1 MRASAA
7 LITLL
12 VGCGVDSAPVNKGPS
27 GGGAPLD
34 SGPTGA
40 DGAADG
46 GADDG
51 GADGGGSVDSAGRDS
66 APPIDTGPPPPVDA
80 DGDGAAAE
88 VDCDDADPAVRPDA
102 VERCDG
108 RDEDCDGLIDDG
120 VPNDGA
126 GCADPGPPSL
136 PATVGVVHVGVRTGV
151 GPNDASDDAVTICL
165 GSDRC
170 TSLNIDD
177 WNDRELGRLDV
188 QAREGLGW
196 ARAALTGPELRIS
209 PGDDMWKL
217 ACVEVRLDGD
227 PVYCRELGPLAM
239 GDASGELLR
248 WSDSAGWAGSSCQT
262 CAPATLTH
270 GPVLG
275 PVRHD
280 GATFWLRT
288 DATRPVRLRVATTR
302 GGLGG
307 APPVAIRYPRA
318 ERDFTESI
326 EIFGLQP
333 ETLYHYELEVE
344 GARFGPWSFTTAP
357 RPDAATR
364 LRLAFGSCAKD
375 ADQPIFGVVA
385 AWSPDIFMFLGDNHY
400 ADSDALD
407 AHRQVSRGALEL
419 PLRGALQ
426 TSRSILSMWDDHD
439 YVGNNTD
446 GASPGKEDA
455 QRAFAEYQPNG
466 SFGDGVIDAV
476 FSAHRY
482 GQLEVFLVDG
492 RSLRGLDGSLLGA
505 AQEAWLL
512 DALAASDATFKLVA
526 SGTQWTTGG
535 SSESWGDYPGTAEAF
550 REQLVLRGIEGV
562 VFLSGDIH
570 RSELRLLPPA
580 EGGYPLP
587 ELTSS
592 PLANTTSGCP
602 SGGEVVGC
610 YDRSASFIVVDVDT
624 AEADPLLG
632 VQIIDDRGAPVVDWE
647 LRASA
652 LRLPAGL
659 R

>member
-1 MRASAA
+1 MRPTLA
-7 LITLL
+7 LICVL
-12 VGCGVDSAPVNKGPS
+12 VGCDVEEAALNKGPA
-27 GGGAPLD
+27 GGGPTTDSDPAPAD
-34 SGPTGA
+34 GGA

-46 GADDG
+46 EPTGDGA
-51 GADGGGSVDSAGRDS
+51 AHDS
-66 APPIDTGPPPPVDA
+66 APHVDTGPPPPVDA
-80 DGDGAAAE
+80 DGDGTTADL
-88 VDCDDADPAVRPDA
+88 DCDDADPGVWPGAA
-102 VERCDG
+102 ERCDG

-126 GCADPGPPSL
+126 GCLDPGPPAL
-136 PATVGVVHVGVRTGV
+136 PTTVGVVHVGLRTGT
-151 GPNDASDDAVTICL
+151 GASDGSDDGVSICL
-165 GSDRC
+165 GADRC
-170 TSLNIDD
+170 TSLNIGD
-177 WNDRELGRLDV
+177 WDDREPGQLDV

-209 PGDDMWKL
+209 AGDDMWKV

-239 GDASGELLR
+239 GDGTGEVLR
-248 WSDSAGWAGSSCQT
+248 WSDAAGWAGSSCQT

-280 GATFWLRT
+280 GALIWLRA
-288 DATRPVRLRVATTR
+288 DATRAVRLRVATTR
-302 GGLGG
+302 GAL
-307 APPVAIRYPRA
+307 ATAAPVATRYPRA

-326 EIFGLQP
+326 EVFGLQP

-344 GARFGPWSFTTAP
+344 GERFGPWSFTTAP
-357 RPDAATR
+357 APDAATR
-364 LRLAFGSCAKD
+364 LRLAFGSCTRD
-375 ADQPIFGVVA
+375 AEQPIFGVVA
-385 AWSPDIFMFLGDNHY
+385 AFDPDVFLFLGDNHY
-400 ADSDALD
+400 ADSDDLD
-407 AHRQVSRGALEL
+407 THRQVSRGALAL

-439 YVGNNTD
+439 FVGNNTD
-446 GASPGKEDA
+446 GSSPGKEDA

-466 SFGDGVIDAV
+466 TFGDGVIDAV

-492 RSLRGLDGSLLGA
+492 RSLRGLDGTMLGA

-526 SGTQWTTGG
+526 SGTQWTTAGG
-535 SSESWGDYPGTAEAF
+535 SESWGDFPGTAEAL

-592 PLANTTSGCP
+592 PLANTTTACR

-610 YDRSASFIVVDVDT
+610 YGESTNFIVVDVDT
-624 AEADPLLG
+624 AEADPLLA
-632 VQIIDDRGAPVVDWE
+632 VQIIDDRGAAVVDWE

>member
-1 MRASAA
+1 MRPTLA
-7 LITLL
+7 LICVL
-12 VGCGVDSAPVNKGPS
+12 VGCDVDEAALNKGPA
-27 GGGAPLD
+27 GGGPTTDSDPAPAD
-34 SGPTGA
+34 GGA

-46 GADDG
+46 DPTGDGA
-51 GADGGGSVDSAGRDS
+51 AHDS

-80 DGDGAAAE
+80 DGDGTTADL
-88 VDCDDADPAVRPDA
+88 DCDDADPGVRPGA
-102 VERCDG
+102 AEICDG

-126 GCADPGPPSL
+126 GCLDPGPPAL
-136 PATVGVVHVGVRTGV
+136 PTTVGVVHIGLRTGT
-151 GPNDASDDAVTICL
+151 GASDGSDDGVSICL
-165 GSDRC
+165 GADRC
-170 TSLNIDD
+170 TSLNIGD
-177 WNDRELGRLDV
+177 WDDREPGQLDV

-196 ARAALTGPELRIS
+196 ARSALTGPELRIS
-209 PGDDMWKL
+209 PGDDMWKV

-239 GDASGELLR
+239 GDGTGEVLR
-248 WSDSAGWAGSSCQT
+248 WSDAAGWTGSSCQT
-262 CAPATLTH
+262 CAPSPLTH

-280 GATFWLRT
+280 GVIVWLRA
-288 DATRPVRLRVATTR
+288 DATRAVRLRVATTR
-302 GGLGG
+302 GGL
-307 APPVAIRYPRA
+307 ATAAPVATRYPRA

-326 EIFGLQP
+326 EVFGLQP

-344 GARFGPWSFTTAP
+344 GERYGPWSFTTAP
-357 RPDAATR
+357 APDAATR
-364 LRLAFGSCAKD
+364 LRLAFGSCTRD
-375 ADQPIFGVVA
+375 AEQPIFGVVA
-385 AWSPDIFMFLGDNHY
+385 AVDPDVFLFLGDNHY
-400 ADSDALD
+400 ADSDDLD
-407 AHRQVSRGALEL
+407 THRQVSRGALAL

-439 YVGNNTD
+439 FVGNNTD
-446 GASPGKEDA
+446 GASPGKDDA

-466 SFGDGVIDAV
+466 TFGDSVIDAV

-492 RSLRGLDGSLLGA
+492 RSLRGLDGTMLGA

-526 SGTQWTTGG
+526 SGTQWTTEGG
-535 SSESWGDYPGTAEAF
+535 SESWGDFPGTAEAF

-580 EGGYPLP
+580 EGGYPMP

-592 PLANTTSGCP
+592 PLANTTTTCR

-610 YDRSASFIVVDVDT
+610 YGDSANFIVVDVDT
-624 AEADPLLG
+624 AEADPSLA
-632 VQIIDDRGAPVVDWE
+632 VQIIDDRGAAVVDWE